1 MSQPTIQV
9 TIVDAT
15 GVQRTFDVGHVDL
28 DCGGGCIDI
37 RPGKPAFCRGFDH
50 GVLKLDDGTSVT
62 TLKVIRGMASLN
74 GDAVNV
80 ICESASMEKHVWGED
95 PIAAASSPRLREEQ
109 ESPVGSHSHDA
120 ALSEETISPSA
131 NTIPTQ
137 PTEAT
142 TNKQQTANYII

>member
-37 RPGKPAFCRGFDH
+37 RPGKPAFCRGFDS
-50 GVLKLDDGTSVT
+50 GVLTLDDGLDLTI
-62 TLKVIRGMASLN
+62 LEVINGMASLS
-74 GDAVNV
+74 GDAVHV
-80 ICESASMEKHVWGED
+80 VCERVNDTTPRHL
-95 PIAAASSPRLREEQ
+95 SSLQP
-109 ESPVGSHSHDA
+109 
-120 ALSEETISPSA
+120 A
-131 NTIPTQ
+131 NNFPTQ